1 MSRIREQIKFHEGEV
16 KNANDMHV
24 IYKDHLGYE
33 TVGYGHLI
41 LETDPENGLQVGT
54 PISDERINELF
65 EEDLA
70 VCTTELDKHLP
81 FWKNLNDVRQ
91 RCLIDLT
98 FNLGMPRLRKFVK
111 TLDHIENNRF
121 EEASIELL
129 DSRYAKQVGK
139 RAERIAEM
147 LRNGEDSQDF

>member
-70 VCTTELDKHLP
+70 VCTTELNKHLP

-91 RCLIDLT
+91 RCLIVLT

-147 LRNGEDSQDF
+147 LRTGEDSQDF

>member
-16 KNANDMHV
+16 INANDMHV

-121 EEASIELL
+121 EEASVELL

-147 LRNGEDSQDF
+147 LRTGEDSQDF